1 MEPLRPPSRLK
12 RRLLSEVVEA
22 NLAEIRNQPRRRH
35 RRRVV
40 RGGWSL
46 LLAALVPL
54 VLVAGSHGVTGP
66 AAAART
72 GAATGEGGV
81 AAPVP
86 PAPRAAGEPAGVAP
100 PAGRL
105 DPVDPAVFPL
115 GIERVVLDPGHG
127 GPSPGAR
134 IASEVA
140 EKDLTLDIA
149 LRLREL
155 LAEAGFEVAMT
166 REDDRDVSLEERAAF
181 ANRADADLFVSI
193 HVNWIE
199 NRDVRGVE
207 TYYLGTTDDPW
218 VTRLAAAENVG
229 SGYSQADLGALLASV
244 YAGLRGDA
252 SRRAAA
258 EIQRALLRSLR
269 SVNPAIADRGVKT
282 APFLVLAETEMPA
295 VLAEVSCLSNREE
308 AELLGRPL
316 YRQYIAEA
324 LAAGIVRFADSRR
337 PERADAAAAGRGAR
351 S

>member
-1 MEPLRPPSRLK
+1 MDPLRSRQRLK
-12 RRLLSEVVEA
+12 RRLLSEVVEE
-22 NLAEIRNQPRRRH
+22 NLAEIRNLPRRR
-35 RRRVV
+35 RRAPA
-40 RGGWSL
+40 GWSW
-46 LLAALVPL
+46 LAAALLPL
-54 VLVAGSHGVTGP
+54 VLVAGSHGVTAP
-66 AAAART
+66 AAGAGGDGAVAAASDPASTVGT
-72 GAATGEGGV
+72 GAAG
-81 AAPVP
+81 A
-86 PAPRAAGEPAGVAP
+86 VAP
-100 PAGRL
+100 SPPSGPL
-105 DPVDPAVFPL
+105 DPLDPAVFPL

-127 GPSPGAR
+127 GGSPGAR
-134 IASEVA
+134 IGSGVA

-166 REDDRDVSLEERAAF
+166 REDDREVTLEERAGF
-181 ANRADADLFVSI
+181 ANRAGADLFVSI

-199 NRDVRGVE
+199 NRAVRGVE
-207 TYYLGTTDDPW
+207 TYYLGSTDDPF
-218 VTRLAAAENVG
+218 VTRLAAAENVD
-229 SGYSQADLGALLASV
+229 SGYAQTDLRELLASV

-295 VLAEVSCLSNREE
+295 VLAEVSCLSNHEE

-324 LAAGIVRFADSRR
+324 LAAGIVRFAESRR
-337 PERADAAAAGRGAR
+337 PSGGGVPAAAGRGA
-351 S
+351 